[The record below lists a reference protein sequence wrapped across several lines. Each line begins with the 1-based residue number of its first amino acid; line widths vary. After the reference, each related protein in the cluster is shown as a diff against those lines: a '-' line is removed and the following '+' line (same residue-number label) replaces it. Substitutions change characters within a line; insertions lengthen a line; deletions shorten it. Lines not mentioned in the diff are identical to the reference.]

1 MGSIGFVHLSRPVV
15 SSGFGKSS
23 GWQQANQ
30 HHQCQNRR
38 KNAMRLSDLQSKN
51 IVNMVDGRNVGSII
65 DANVDKAGNIESLV
79 IETNKKFLSFSKDDD
94 LLVLWKDIAKIGEDV
109 ILINLKM

>member
-1 MGSIGFVHLSRPVV
+1 
-15 SSGFGKSS
+15 
-23 GWQQANQ
+23 
-30 HHQCQNRR
+30 
-38 KNAMRLSDLQSKN
+38 MRLSDLQSKN

-109 ILINLKM
+109 ILINLKMKD

>member
-1 MGSIGFVHLSRPVV
+1 
-15 SSGFGKSS
+15 
-23 GWQQANQ
+23 
-30 HHQCQNRR
+30 
-38 KNAMRLSDLQSKN
+38 MRLSDLQSKN

-65 DANVDKAGNIESLV
+65 DANVDKSGNIESLV
-79 IETNKKFLSFSKDDD
+79 IEANKKFLSFSKDDD

>member
-1 MGSIGFVHLSRPVV
+1 
-15 SSGFGKSS
+15 
-23 GWQQANQ
+23 
-30 HHQCQNRR
+30 
-38 KNAMRLSDLQSKN
+38 MRLSDLQSKN

-94 LLVLWKDIAKIGEDV
+94 LLVLWKDIKKIGEDV

>member
-1 MGSIGFVHLSRPVV
+1 
-15 SSGFGKSS
+15 
-23 GWQQANQ
+23 
-30 HHQCQNRR
+30 
-38 KNAMRLSDLQSKN
+38 MRLSDLQSKN

-109 ILINLKM
+109 ILINL

>member
-1 MGSIGFVHLSRPVV
+1 M
-15 SSGFGKSS
+15 
-23 GWQQANQ
+23 Q
-30 HHQCQNRR
+30 
-38 KNAMRLSDLQSKN
+38 MRLSDLQSKN

-65 DANVDKAGNIESLV
+65 DANVDKAGNIEQLV

-109 ILINLKM
+109 ILINLKMQD

>member
-1 MGSIGFVHLSRPVV
+1 
-15 SSGFGKSS
+15 
-23 GWQQANQ
+23 
-30 HHQCQNRR
+30 
-38 KNAMRLSDLQSKN
+38 MRLSDLQSKN

-94 LLVLWKDIAKIGEDV
+94 LLVLWKVISKIGEDV

>member
-1 MGSIGFVHLSRPVV
+1 
-15 SSGFGKSS
+15 
-23 GWQQANQ
+23 
-30 HHQCQNRR
+30 
-38 KNAMRLSDLQSKN
+38 MRLSDLQSKN

-109 ILINLKM
+109 ILVKA